1 MYKNP
6 IDFTHKSVYAEMDR
20 QIEQDR
26 YNRYYMLIS
35 FVVGFF
41 IAMALA
47 IYLLKNI

>member
-35 FVVGFF
+35 FFIGFVL
-41 IAMALA
+41 AMSIG
-47 IYLLKNI
+47 IYILKHI

>member
-20 QIEQDR
+20 QIKQDR
-26 YNRYYMLIS
+26 YERYYMLIS

-41 IAMALA
+41 IAMALS